1 MNPRWTRRPEGS
13 TWGDFGPDDQI
24 GRLNLITAEKTRQGV
39 AEVREGRRFCLSLP
53 LEYPGGNLLNPRRFP
68 PRLFATGRGDRANMV
83 HRLSLYDVR
92 HNDVMCDDLA
102 LIYLQYSTQWDSF
115 AHAGQMF
122 DADGDGVPEPC
133 FYNGYRGG
141 VEIPEAIDHGGEP
154 RPDRFEQ
161 PGVKALGVENFARHG
176 VQGRGV
182 LVNLFDLV
190 GEARSWVGYDIL
202 MRAMET
208 QRAEIESGDMLCLYT
223 GFGDTLLSMQAQPD
237 RQRLENSNAVIDGR
251 DGRLLNWISDSGVAA
266 LIADNYAVEGLPA
279 REILAGE
286 GDEGSHAALPL
297 HEHCLFKLGVPLG
310 EIWYLS
316 ELAAWLKAAGR
327 SRFLLTAPPLRLTG
341 AVGSPVT
348 PIATV

>member
-1 MNPRWTRRPEGS
+1 MNPRWKRRPEGS
-13 TWGDFGPDDQI
+13 TWGDFGPDDQL
-24 GRLNLITAEKTRQGV
+24 GRLNLLTPEKVRQGI
-39 AEVREGRRFCLSLP
+39 AEVREGLRFCLSLP
-53 LEYPGGNLLNPRRFP
+53 LEYPGGNLLNPRRHP
-68 PRLFATGRGDRANMV
+68 PRLFATARGDRGNMLN
-83 HRLSLYDVR
+83 RLSAFDVR
-92 HNDVMCDDLA
+92 HNDVICDDLA

-141 VEIPEAIDHGGEP
+141 SDIPEAIDQGPGPNGEA
-154 RPDRFEQ
+154 RPDRFVQ
-161 PGVKALGVENFARHG
+161 PGTKALGIETFARHG
-176 VQGRGV
+176 IQGRGV
-182 LVNLFDLV
+182 LVNLFDEV
-190 GEARSWVGYDIL
+190 GTARDWVGYDRL
-202 MRAMET
+202 MRAME
-208 QRAEIESGDMLCLYT
+208 QQDAEVEPGDMLCLYT
-223 GFGDTLLSMQAQPD
+223 GFGDTILSMNRQPD

-251 DGRLLNWISDSGVAA
+251 DGRLLNWISDSGLAA
-266 LIADNYAVEGLPA
+266 LIADNYAVEGLPSRDGGA
-279 REILAGE
+279 DA
-286 GDEGSHAALPL
+286 HAALPL

-316 ELAAWLKAAGR
+316 ELAAWLKANRR

>member
-1 MNPRWTRRPEGS
+1 MNPRWKCRPEGS
-13 TWGDFGPDDQI
+13 TWGDFGPDDQL
-24 GRLNLITAEKTRQGV
+24 GRLNLITPEKTRQGI
-39 AEVREGRRFCLSLP
+39 AEVREGLRFCLSLP
-53 LEYPGGNLLNPRRFP
+53 LEYPGGNLLNPRRYP
-68 PRLFATGRGDRANMV
+68 PQLFATSRGEVGNMV
-83 HRLSLYDVR
+83 HRLSAYDVR
-92 HNDVMCDDLA
+92 HNDVICDDLA

-141 VEIPEAIDHGGEP
+141 ADVPEAVDLGAAEP
-154 RPDRFEQ
+154 RALRFAQ
-161 PGVKALGVENFARHG
+161 PGAKALGIETFARHG
-176 VQGRGV
+176 IQGRAV
-182 LVNLFDLV
+182 LVNLFDDV
-190 GEARSWVGYDIL
+190 GEKRDWVGYDRL
-202 MRAMET
+202 MRLMQA
-208 QRAEIESGDMLCLYT
+208 QGAEVEPGDMLCFYT
-223 GFGDTLLSMQAQPD
+223 GFGDTILSMNRQPD

-251 DGRLLNWISDSGVAA
+251 DAKLLNWISDSGVAA

-279 REILAGE
+279 RDGGA
-286 GDEGSHAALPL
+286 DQHAALPL

-316 ELAAWLKAAGR
+316 ELAAWLKANRR